1 MREAKLSP
9 YFFLLSLQNT
19 VDKLVQRANASLIIG
34 TSSWKEQFVEALT
47 VSPGSDVADDDSD
60 AESGGGIIEK
70 SPSTLDYIMHVL
82 TVFWKLIFAFV
93 PPTGNLSLK
102 HFFFLEP
109 LWQSEKSNRHRHNG
123 SKRSVR
129 ARILHITEPLP
140 CKIS

>member
-1 MREAKLSP
+1 MRDLLILL
-9 YFFLLSLQNT
+9 FFGLLLQNT

-93 PPTGNLSLK
+93 PPTGNLSLTY
-102 HFFFLEP
+102 FFLNRYGNRAFQKEVCGSTFPITVP
-109 LWQSEKSNRHRHNG
+109 LSLKQ
-123 SKRSVR
+123 
-129 ARILHITEPLP
+129 
-140 CKIS
+140 C